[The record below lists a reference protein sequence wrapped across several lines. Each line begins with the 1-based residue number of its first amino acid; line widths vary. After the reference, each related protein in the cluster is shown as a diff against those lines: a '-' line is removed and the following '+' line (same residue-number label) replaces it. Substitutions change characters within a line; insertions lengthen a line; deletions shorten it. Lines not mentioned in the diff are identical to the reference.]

1 MDTIKLNFINRSND
15 SNNSEIV
22 IFQKNVSENADE
34 LAVAWK
40 VIQNCGQGAHH
51 PLNFPSQI
59 EVAASDS
66 WGNFTLQLPADE
78 GQAFEMVK
86 NNSGDVLQTAATS
99 ASNKNEIEV
108 RNQLITGAISAY
120 CFRDGSICAMKS
132 GISPSQKAVFSFT
145 PTIWIGVVSQ
155 VEEGQVLNSA
165 IISSVNTEISLMG
178 IAEAD
183 IVMTG
188 GGPGSSSTPFRFTLE
203 NVVYA

>member
-34 LAVAWK
+34 LAIAWK
-40 VIQNCGQGAHH
+40 VIQNCGQGSHH
-51 PLNFPSQI
+51 PFNFPLQV
-59 EVAASDS
+59 EVSASDS
-66 WGNFTLQLPADE
+66 WGNFTPQLPADE

-86 NNSGDVLQTAATS
+86 NKSGDVLQIAATP
-99 ASNKNEIEV
+99 ASSENEIEV
-108 RNQLITGAISAY
+108 RNQLTTGSISAY
-120 CFRDGSICAMKS
+120 CSRDGSICAMKS
-132 GISPSQKAVFSFT
+132 DISPFQKAVFSFA
-145 PTIWIGVVSQ
+145 PTIWIGVASQ
-155 VEEGQVLNSA
+155 VEEGQILNSA
-165 IISSVNTEISLMG
+165 IISNINTEISLMG

-188 GGPGSSSTPFRFTLE
+188 GGPGSSSTPYRFTLE